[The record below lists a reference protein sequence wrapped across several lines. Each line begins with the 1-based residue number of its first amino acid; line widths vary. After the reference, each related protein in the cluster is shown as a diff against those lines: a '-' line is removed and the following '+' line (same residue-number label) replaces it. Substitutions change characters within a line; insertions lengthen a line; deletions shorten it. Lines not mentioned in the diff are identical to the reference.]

1 MAGEDILVVDDT
13 LACVHLNSTLK
24 AEGYHVTCVASGEK
38 ALELLGERI
47 FDLVFLEIMLPG
59 IDGFEVCRRIREIS
73 VVPIIIL
80 TSRDA
85 REDIVRGLF
94 LGADHYVTK
103 PFCEQELLARVEA
116 VLRRARWTETPLQ
129 KTTSKIGDLH
139 IDSLH
144 WRVTLRDQEVNLSR
158 KEHLLLSCLTA
169 SQGTVLTREYLLE
182 KAWGPSHE
190 GEYELLRVAMWR
202 LRQKL
207 ERDPSSPRYIITRPG
222 VGYMLA
228 ESN

>member
-1 MAGEDILVVDDT
+1 MVREDILIADDT
-13 LACVHLNSTLK
+13 LDCLHLNSVLK
-24 AEGYHVTCVASGEK
+24 AEGYDATCVASGEN
-38 ALELLGERI
+38 ALELLGKRK

-80 TSRDA
+80 TSSNA
-85 REDIVRGLF
+85 REDIVRGLL
-94 LGADHYVTK
+94 LGADHYITK
-103 PFCEQELLARVEA
+103 PFSEQELLARVGS

-144 WRVTLRDQEVNLSR
+144 WRVTLRDEEVILSR
-158 KEHLLLSCLTA
+158 KEYLLLSCLTA